1 MPSSG
6 VLGEG
11 MEEVGVNNTFHI
23 EGVLIHG
30 FNFCAFDRPKMTF
43 LEKYLTFLN
52 RQHTVKS

>member
-23 EGVLIHG
+23 EGVLIHR

-43 LEKYLTFLN
+43 LEKYFDIL
-52 RQHTVKS
+52 K